1 MMSANSVSYT
11 SSWAILLTKSKLPI
25 YQFRE
30 IGESS
35 QLTQDNWDFSDSLT
49 RWDLWENLMQYC
61 FLRARKVRMTGNSR
75 LDFLRNL
82 RSEAITHFLH
92 KTKLL
97 WHTAL
102 ISRRSMPYFFPI
114 KTARDK
120 IYWQGTVAVCFGWVF
135 FWCTKSSSA
144 GFRVY
149 FHHTNIWQMSSPRK
163 YA

>member
-11 SSWAILLTKSKLPI
+11 SSWTILLAKSKLPI

-30 IGESS
+30 ITESS
-35 QLTQDNWDFSDSLT
+35 QLTQDNWGFSDSLM
-49 RWDLWENLMQYC
+49 RWDFWQNLMQYC
-61 FLRARKVRMTGNSR
+61 FLRARRVRMTGNSR

-82 RSEAITHFLH
+82 RSEAITHVLH

-114 KTARDK
+114 KTAHDK
-120 IYWQGTVAVCFGWVF
+120 IYWQDTVAVWFGVF
-135 FWCTKSSSA
+135 FDVLKEFFCWL
-144 GFRVY
+144 
-149 FHHTNIWQMSSPRK
+149 
-163 YA
+163 